1 MIFINQIR
9 EKIGIMFGNP
19 ETTTGGR
26 ALKFYSSIRMEI
38 RRTGAIKGADGS
50 DDIGNRVKVKV
61 VKNKLAPPFRSAEF
75 DILFDQGISRIGS
88 IIDLGVERNIIDK
101 KGSWLSF
108 NNTRLGQGK
117 EAARD
122 ELKKNPALLAEI
134 EKLILA
140 SVDKIPVVSS
150 EAVNDQ
156 EFALSQE

>member
-1 MIFINQIR
+1 M
-9 EKIGIMFGNP
+9 
-19 ETTTGGR
+19 
-26 ALKFYSSIRMEI
+26 
-38 RRTGAIKGADGS
+38 
-50 DDIGNRVKVKV
+50 KV

-88 IIDLGVERNIIDK
+88 ILDLGVERNIIDK

-108 NNTRLGQGK
+108 NTTRLGQGR

-134 EKLILA
+134 EKCILA
-140 SVDKIPVVSS
+140 SVEKEPVPKK
-150 EAVNDQ
+150 ETANDQ